1 MVGMPKN
8 EDARLGAVQETLFI
22 PLAARAREAG
32 KKRPIL
38 RDPKA
43 AEIVASVDFDMDKYG
58 RDWGGVLNVLRT
70 AIFDHWVGEFL
81 AEHPAGTVIEL
92 GTGLNARFDRVDN
105 GQVNWIDLDLPDT
118 IELRRRFFSDSAR
131 RRMVAASVAD
141 EDWIR
146 VVEDSQG
153 PYFFVAEGV
162 FAYLEQAPQ
171 ILTRIAS
178 RFGGALMAFDTE
190 SHRLMEMQ
198 HRLAAKKNMEARW
211 AWACDDPRSLEP
223 LGLEIV
229 ATMAVTL
236 PPQAVRARLPRLYRY
251 LLPLASR
258 ITGGPYAVSLF
269 MTRQPAGVT
278 S

>member
-1 MVGMPKN
+1 MVGMPEK

-22 PLAARAREAG
+22 PLAARAIQAG
-32 KKRPIL
+32 KKRPLL

-43 AEIVASVDFDMDKYG
+43 AEIVASVDFDMEKYG

-92 GTGLNARFDRVDN
+92 GTGLNTRFDRVDN
-105 GQVNWIDLDLPDT
+105 GQVHWIDLDLPDT

-131 RRMVAASVAD
+131 RRMVAASVLD
-141 EDWIR
+141 EDWMR
-146 VVEDSQG
+146 VVEDRQG

-162 FAYLEQAPQ
+162 FAYLERAPQ
-171 ILTRIAS
+171 VLTRIAA

-223 LGLEIV
+223 LGLEV
-229 ATMAVTL
+229 LQTTAVTR
-236 PPQAVRARLPRLYRY
+236 PPRAMRARLPRLYRS
-251 LLPLASR
+251 LLPVASR
-258 ITGGPYAVSLF
+258 ITGGPYAVTLF
-269 MTRQPAGVT
+269 RTRPPAGAAT
-278 S
+278 

>member
-1 MVGMPKN
+1 MVRMPEN
-8 EDARLGAVQETLFI
+8 EEARLGAVQETLFI

-43 AEIVASVDFDMDKYG
+43 AEIVASVDFDTDKYG

-146 VVEDSQG
+146 DVEDSQG

-171 ILTRIAS
+171 ILTRIAA

-223 LGLEIV
+223 LGLEVV

-236 PPQAVRARLPRLYRY
+236 PPRAVRARLPRLYRY

-269 MTRQPAGVT
+269 RTRQPAEVT